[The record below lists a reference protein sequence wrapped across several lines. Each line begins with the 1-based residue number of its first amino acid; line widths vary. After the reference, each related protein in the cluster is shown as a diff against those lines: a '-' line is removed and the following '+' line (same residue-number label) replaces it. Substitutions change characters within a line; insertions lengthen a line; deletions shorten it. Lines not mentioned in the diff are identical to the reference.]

1 VYQCQKLIAEEFNRI
16 AEECLNLR
24 HLVLIPFYVFL
35 HWDKACVE
43 MSYKFLGVC
52 VSVLCLLLVCQC
64 MKMVLRSGDVG
75 QTPQHQTNGAHH
87 RKHSHDSSS
96 DDDSDDDSD
105 GESHH
110 KKSHHKKAHH
120 KKAHHKKKSH
130 HAKP

>member
-1 VYQCQKLIAEEFNRI
+1 MKIFR
-16 AEECLNLR
+16 R
-24 HLVLIPFYVFL
+24 
-35 HWDKACVE
+35 ACVLMLLAAIIQTPTNAQSPTE
-43 MSYKFLGVC
+43 IPSPE
-52 VSVLCLLLVCQC
+52 SVLGFTPGSDRQLADYGQLVGY
-64 MKMVLRSGDVG
+64 MERLAEASPRVEMRDVG

-110 KKSHHKKAHH
+110 KKSHHKKSHH